1 MQQFLSIGFGNM
13 LQVSKIVA
21 ILRPNSTHARNIV
34 RTAREKH
41 LLVSATQGKKV
52 RSVILTSENYVFL
65 STLNS
70 DSLVGRLDE
79 GKKQGDAGR
88 VE

>member
-34 RTAREKH
+34 RAAREKQ

-52 RSVILTSENYVFL
+52 RSVILTSEGYVFL

-79 GKKQGDAGR
+79 TKR
-88 VE
+88 PSNNVRSE